1 MASAASAVVSGILA
15 LTSLVP
21 SLPQTVTNG
30 ASILGTLSAPSL
42 SLTGVNGII
51 SWGSDTVDNTNP
63 YIGGPISGTGPT
75 YNFNIARGFI
85 APDGVNRSALLVNGA
100 FPAPTIEAN
109 WGDTITVNVCN
120 HITGPEEG
128 TALHWHGILQ
138 KTTPWFD
145 GVPSVQQCPIA
156 PGQCFTYSFLADLY
170 GTSWYHSHYS
180 AQYAGGLAG
189 AMIIHGPSQV
199 AYDYDV
205 GPILLSD
212 WYHASYEQLVEQ
224 VMTPAAA
231 PPKSDNNLINGKMN
245 YNCSLITDGQSCVP
259 NAGLS
264 KFKFHSGKKMRLR
277 LINSGAEG
285 IQRFTIDGHS
295 MTVFANDFVP
305 IQPYTTNVVTL
316 GIGQRS
322 DVIVN
327 GIGEPNS
334 AYWMRSDLSP
344 TCDLT
349 NQPHALAAIYY
360 ETADTTSLPTTTA
373 TPYDDSKCGNDDL
386 NKTIP
391 YFPFPATSNPATTQD
406 VVITAGPNATGS
418 FLFYMNGESFR
429 GNYDHPILVLA
440 NQGNVSYPLDPE
452 WNVYNFGTNSSV
464 RIIVQNTFPAS
475 HPMHLHGHNFNVLAE
490 GVGTWDGTITHQHN
504 TQRRDV
510 QLVQPGTASAP
521 GYLVLQYDTDNP
533 GVWPFHC
540 HIAWHVSAGLYINT
554 IEQETLLQ
562 KRVLPNSVM
571 QTCVAWANY
580 TGHDV
585 VDEIDSGLKRS
596 KPRDVLLF

>member
-1 MASAASAVVSGILA
+1 MNFVA
-15 LTSLVP
+15 
-21 SLPQTVTNG
+21 
-30 ASILGTLSAPSL
+30 
-42 SLTGVNGII
+42 
-51 SWGSDTVDNTNP
+51 
-63 YIGGPISGTGPT
+63 GTGPT

-295 MTVFANDFVP
+295 MIVFANDFVP

-373 TPYDDSKCGNDDL
+373 TPYDDSKCGNVC
-386 NKTIP
+386 P
-391 YFPFPATSNPATTQD
+391 SFP
-406 VVITAGPNATGS
+406 
-418 FLFYMNGESFR
+418 
-429 GNYDHPILVLA
+429 H
-440 NQGNVSYPLDPE
+440 
-452 WNVYNFGTNSSV
+452 
-464 RIIVQNTFPAS
+464 
-475 HPMHLHGHNFNVLAE
+475 
-490 GVGTWDGTITHQHN
+490 TWK
-504 TQRRDV
+504 V
-510 QLVQPGTASAP
+510 AA
-521 GYLVLQYDTDNP
+521 
-533 GVWPFHC
+533 
-540 HIAWHVSAGLYINT
+540 
-554 IEQETLLQ
+554 LLMLC
-562 KRVLPNSVM
+562 RM
-571 QTCVAWANY
+571 
-580 TGHDV
+580 
-585 VDEIDSGLKRS
+585 I
-596 KPRDVLLF
+596 